1 MRKISVLVMAACM
14 LLIAVPYAGAQPPP
28 PPPDQMQNPPPPPPG
43 MGTMDG
49 PPPPDFGESRE
60 LMEQVM
66 VTRLTRNLGLN
77 DEQSLILMRRFAEM
91 REQRQTL
98 QRERMEVMRDL
109 RNVIKEEKDEGAL
122 TELME
127 RLKHLDNR
135 SRDMEME
142 SRNAVE
148 GLDLNVWQRA
158 KIELFM
164 SDFQNE
170 MRRVL
175 QQVQGNRGPHGPM
188 MGDPDMPGPPY
199 GPRMGDPN
207 APCPMMGDPDMP
219 GPPPGP
225 MMGNPQGPRG
235 PGAPGDAMRRP
246 RGNGPGQGPG
256 PGQRP
261 PNMPNRPR
269 RSGPPEPPP
278 APPAQ

>member
-1 MRKISVLVMAACM
+1 
-14 LLIAVPYAGAQPPP
+14 
-28 PPPDQMQNPPPPPPG
+28 
-43 MGTMDG
+43 
-49 PPPPDFGESRE
+49 
-60 LMEQVM
+60 MEQVM
-66 VTRLTRNLGLN
+66 VTRLTRNLTN
-77 DEQSLILMRRFAEM
+77 DEQSLIIMRRFAEM

-170 MRRVL
+170 MRRIL
-175 QQVQGNRGPHGPM
+175 QQVQGNRGPTTDD
-188 MGDPDMPGPPY
+188 GDP
-199 GPRMGDPN
+199 
-207 APCPMMGDPDMP
+207 
-219 GPPPGP
+219 
-225 MMGNPQGPRG
+225 
-235 PGAPGDAMRRP
+235 
-246 RGNGPGQGPG
+246 
-256 PGQRP
+256 
-261 PNMPNRPR
+261 
-269 RSGPPEPPP
+269 
-278 APPAQ
+278 